1 MLFTTACTAGLAT
14 AYHLVRGGAAVT
26 VFDEKPVGQGGASAV
41 AAGMLHPLTP
51 RGKLI
56 WKGAEG
62 LAAANQL
69 IEAASAALRAT
80 GQLQQGESV
89 ITCKQIVRPIM
100 DQKNADMYAKAATTN
115 SEYLQSLTT
124 QQLLAAAPGASAD
137 ALAGVVIAGAVA
149 IDAPLYLQGL
159 WAACQR
165 LDPQR
170 AAWCCARIDLSDLQS
185 LLRPQHTASA
195 ATDATTATANS
206 STAGAFDSVVLAVG
220 ADVAALQQFS
230 DMPGLRLVRGQSV
243 ALSNPL
249 DLSVAVLN
257 GQYVVPTTVS
267 GRAALIAGAT
277 QEHICFTDL
286 HRSSSSSS
294 TSVTTP
300 VESNPI
306 DRNSKARAAS
316 ERADLLTKVCKFYP
330 AAASAEVLASTV
342 GVRVI
347 RDRSKWGRIPLAGR
361 LAAVEN
367 CWVVAALGARGLIHH
382 ALIGQWLAA
391 AVLHDDE
398 SLIPTELSAAL
409 GSSSSSSSSSNSDS
423 SSSSS
428 ESSRSDAGSV
438 STSTASASA
447 ASAALSQ

>member
-1 MLFTTACTAGLAT
+1 
-14 AYHLVRGGAAVT
+14 
-26 VFDEKPVGQGGASAV
+26 
-41 AAGMLHPLTP
+41 
-51 RGKLI
+51 
-56 WKGAEG
+56 
-62 LAAANQL
+62 
-69 IEAASAALRAT
+69 
-80 GQLQQGESV
+80 
-89 ITCKQIVRPIM
+89 M
-100 DQKNADMYAKAATTN
+100 DQKNADMYAKAAAAN

-124 QQLLAAAPGASAD
+124 PQLLAAAPGASSD

-165 LDPQR
+165 LDSQR
-170 AAWCCARIDLSDLQS
+170 ATWCCARIDLSDLQS

-195 ATDATTATANS
+195 ATDATTTTANS
-206 STAGAFDSVVLAVG
+206 SAGAFDSVVLAVG
-220 ADVAALQQFS
+220 ADVAALQQFAN
-230 DMPGLRLVRGQSV
+230 MPGLRLVRGQSV
-243 ALSNPL
+243 ALSNPF

-257 GQYVVPTTVS
+257 GQYVVPTTVN

-277 QEHICFTDL
+277 QEHICFSDL
-286 HRSSSSSS
+286 HSSSSSS
-294 TSVTTP
+294 TNTSSSSGSSSSSSSGSSTAT
-300 VESNPI
+300 SNPT
-306 DRNSKARAAS
+306 DRNSEARAAS
-316 ERADLLTKVCKFYP
+316 ERADLLIKVSTFYP

-391 AVLHDDE
+391 AVLHNDE

-409 GSSSSSSSSSNSDS
+409 SSSSSSGSSSGESSRSGESSGSSSNSGP
-423 SSSSS
+423 
-428 ESSRSDAGSV
+428 AGAV
-438 STSTASASA
+438 STSSASASA
-447 ASAALSQ
+447 AFKTVS

>member
-1 MLFTTACTAGLAT
+1 
-14 AYHLVRGGAAVT
+14 
-26 VFDEKPVGQGGASAV
+26 
-41 AAGMLHPLTP
+41 
-51 RGKLI
+51 
-56 WKGAEG
+56 
-62 LAAANQL
+62 
-69 IEAASAALRAT
+69 
-80 GQLQQGESV
+80 
-89 ITCKQIVRPIM
+89 M
-100 DQKNADMYAKAATTN
+100 DRKNADMYAKAAAAN

-124 QQLLAAAPGASAD
+124 QQLLAAAPGASSD

-165 LDPQR
+165 LDSQR
-170 AAWCCARIDLSDLQS
+170 ATWCCARIDLSDLQS

-195 ATDATTATANS
+195 ATDATTTTANS
-206 STAGAFDSVVLAVG
+206 SAGAFDSVVLAVG
-220 ADVAALQQFS
+220 ADVAALQQFA

-249 DLSVAVLN
+249 YLSVAVLN

-277 QEHICFTDL
+277 QEHICFSDL
-286 HRSSSSSS
+286 HSSSSSSSNTSSSSGSSSSS
-294 TSVTTP
+294 TSGATTAT
-300 VESNPI
+300 SNPT
-306 DRNSKARAAS
+306 DRNSEARAAS
-316 ERADLLTKVCKFYP
+316 ERADLLTKVSTFYP

-409 GSSSSSSSSSNSDS
+409 SSSSSSSSSSNSDS

-428 ESSRSDAGSV
+428 ESSRSGKSNGSV
-438 STSTASASA
+438 RAAGAASTSTAFKT
-447 ASAALSQ
+447 LPQ